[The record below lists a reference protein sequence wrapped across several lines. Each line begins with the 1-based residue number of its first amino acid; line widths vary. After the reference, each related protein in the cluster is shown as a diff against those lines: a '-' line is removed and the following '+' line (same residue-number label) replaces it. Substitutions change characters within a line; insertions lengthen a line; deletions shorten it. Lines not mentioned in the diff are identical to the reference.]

1 MELVASPSL
10 NPLYSGGLWE
20 PVIWIPPTTVRLCC
34 DQYASGVGTIPMS
47 ATSTPL
53 ASSPRT
59 SARCNPS
66 PLGRL
71 SRPTATA
78 PFTPLSARNAA
89 YAPATAVATSSV
101 RSFPAMPRM
110 SSSQKSAREIAIAVT
125 AMAISRASFR
135 EYDIRGIA
143 GKDLTE
149 EVATAVAGAYAAFL
163 AERGVKGAVAVGRDN
178 RPSGEGLHRAL
189 VRGLLASGVDVADI
203 GIVPT
208 PLAYWSQH
216 NLTVVGGIQITGS
229 HNPPEYNGFKLG
241 LGTSSIYGADIQH
254 IYELAVAGKFPRG
267 KGTLRKEQVIDR
279 YIDDIA
285 ARVGTL
291 SRASSRDDWGVRG
304 DDLKVVIDCGNGV
317 GALVAPKLFP
327 KLGIKPRC
335 LFCESDGTFPNHH
348 PDPTVPKNLE
358 ALIAAVKE
366 EQADIGIAFDGDAD
380 RIGVIDHTGEIIW
393 GDYLLIIYAREVLA
407 RTGEGQAIVFDVK
420 ASQALPEAIEKA
432 GGIPVMWKT
441 GHSLIEEK
449 MHETHA
455 PVAGE
460 MSGHMFFAEG
470 YYGFDDALY
479 GAARLLRIVAESGK
493 TVRDLLADVPRFVST
508 PEIRVDCPDDKKFG
522 IVEEAKKYFGAKYK
536 VITVDGARVLF
547 GGGWGLIRAS
557 NTQPVLVMRFE
568 ARTKEQLEKI
578 QSEIQGWLRSKGVTV

>member
-1 MELVASPSL
+1 
-10 NPLYSGGLWE
+10 
-20 PVIWIPPTTVRLCC
+20 
-34 DQYASGVGTIPMS
+34 
-47 ATSTPL
+47 
-53 ASSPRT
+53 
-59 SARCNPS
+59 
-66 PLGRL
+66 
-71 SRPTATA
+71 
-78 PFTPLSARNAA
+78 
-89 YAPATAVATSSV
+89 
-101 RSFPAMPRM
+101 
-110 SSSQKSAREIAIAVT
+110 
-125 AMAISRASFR
+125 MAISRAIFR

-163 AERGVKGAVAVGRDN
+163 AEKGVKGALAVGRDN

-189 VRGLLASGVDVADI
+189 VGGLLASGLDVVDV
-203 GIVPT
+203 GVVPT

-216 NLTVVGGIQITGS
+216 NLAVVGGIQITGS

-254 IYELAVAGKFPRG
+254 IYELALAGKFPRG
-267 KGTLRKEQVIDR
+267 NGTLRGEQVIDR

-285 ARVGTL
+285 ARVGKL
-291 SRASSRDDWGVRG
+291 RRA
-304 DDLKVVIDCGNGV
+304 LKVVIDCGNGA

-327 KLGIKPRC
+327 KLGIKPRY

-358 ALIAAVKE
+358 ALIAAVKQD
-366 EQADIGIAFDGDAD
+366 QADIGIAFDGDAD

-393 GDYLLIIYAREVLA
+393 GDYLLIIYARDALA
-407 RTGEGQAIVFDVK
+407 RTGKGQSIVFDVK
-420 ASQALPEAIEKA
+420 ASQALPETIEKA

-449 MHETHA
+449 MHQTHA

-470 YYGFDDALY
+470 FYGFDDALY

-508 PEIRVDCPDDKKFG
+508 PEIRLDCPDDKKFG
-522 IVEEAKKYFGAKYK
+522 IVEEAQKYFGAKYK
-536 VITVDGARVLF
+536 VNTVDGARVLF
-547 GGGWGLIRAS
+547 GDGWGLIRAS

-578 QSEIQGWLRSKGVTV
+578 QSEMQGWLRSKGVKV

>member
-1 MELVASPSL
+1 
-10 NPLYSGGLWE
+10 
-20 PVIWIPPTTVRLCC
+20 
-34 DQYASGVGTIPMS
+34 
-47 ATSTPL
+47 
-53 ASSPRT
+53 
-59 SARCNPS
+59 
-66 PLGRL
+66 
-71 SRPTATA
+71 
-78 PFTPLSARNAA
+78 
-89 YAPATAVATSSV
+89 
-101 RSFPAMPRM
+101 
-110 SSSQKSAREIAIAVT
+110 
-125 AMAISRASFR
+125 MAISRAIFR

-149 EVATAVAGAYAAFL
+149 EVAAAVAGAYAAFL
-163 AERGVKGAVAVGRDN
+163 AEKGVKGALAVGRDN

-189 VRGLLASGVDVADI
+189 VGGLLSSGVDVVDI

-216 NLTVVGGIQITGS
+216 NLAVVGGIQITGS

-267 KGTLRKEQVIDR
+267 KGTLRNEQVIDR
-279 YIDDIA
+279 YIDDVA
-285 ARVGTL
+285 ARVGKL
-291 SRASSRDDWGVRG
+291 PRA
-304 DDLKVVIDCGNGV
+304 LNVVIDCGNGA
-317 GALVAPKLFP
+317 GALVAPKLFA

-348 PDPTVPKNLE
+348 PDPTIPKNLE
-358 ALIAAVKE
+358 ALIAAVREDK
-366 EQADIGIAFDGDAD
+366 ADIGIAFDGDAD

-393 GDYLLIIYAREVLA
+393 GDYLLIIYARDVLA
-407 RTGEGQAIVFDVK
+407 RTGKRQAIVFDVK

-449 MHETHA
+449 MHDTHA

-479 GAARLLRIVAESGK
+479 GAARLLRIVADFGK

-522 IVEEAKKYFGAKYK
+522 IVEEAKEYFAAKYT

-547 GGGWGLIRAS
+547 GDGWGLVRAS

-578 QSEIQGWLRSKGVTV
+578 QSEMQGWLRSKGVKV